1 MDIDHLISEIK
12 LWMVYEWD
20 EPAHSIRRTILTGL
34 LFNVTQASRGWPR
47 WEAASESLSIILK
60 DYQELPEH
68 IKNII
73 CMFCL

>member
-1 MDIDHLISEIK
+1 MDIDYLISEIK

-20 EPAHSIRRTILTGL
+20 EPATSSRRTVLTGL
-34 LFNVTQASRGWPR
+34 LFNVTQANQGLPSWA
-47 WEAASESLSIILK
+47 AASESLSIILK
-60 DYQELPEH
+60 DYQELPEN